1 MRLHFVALVA
11 WKELISTWRDK
22 RTLLTTI
29 LMPMVMIPLFIIGLP
44 LLLGKVFTGQQL
56 ERQTVGVVHL
66 SKLPQTLKNL
76 LTEDQKQGE
85 KILSVGVKL
94 IEVEDAKKAVQE
106 GTVDVALSISD
117 TVPTVAGKQPL
128 VIPIFAKLSS
138 LKGSTGAF
146 TKVSEALQLYNDQLV
161 AKKLVEEGL
170 DLKILKP
177 IVALPTDASTEQE
190 QRSGQL
196 AFLIPLFILQ
206 FILAGGMPTAIDSTA
221 GEKERGTLEVLLVS
235 PIRRLEVVVG
245 KFVSVTI
252 FSLITACF
260 SMLGLGL
267 SGALAR
273 PLMATLTAGPGA
285 TDKLASTF
293 GGNLTLDLSGF
304 LALLAVACVVAM
316 MVSIL
321 QLSISI
327 FARSFKEAQGYLVPL
342 TIFASL
348 SAVALQF
355 SDFLQIGP
363 IFYAL
368 PIVGAEVTILD
379 IIKGNWSAMNVMLT
393 VSSHTLCT
401 ILLLL
406 LARRTF
412 ERENVIFRN

>member
-146 TKVSEALQLYNDQLV
+146 TKVTEALRLYNDQLV
-161 AKKLVEEGL
+161 AKKLVQEGL

-206 FILAGGMPTAIDSTA
+206 FILAGGMPSAIDSTA

-235 PIRRLEVVVG
+235 PVRRLEVVVG

-252 FSLITACF
+252 FSLITAFF

-273 PLMATLTAGPGA
+273 PLMATLTAGEGA
-285 TDKLASTF
+285 KLASTF
-293 GGNLTLDLSGF
+293 GGNLTLDLPGF

-342 TIFASL
+342 TIVASL
-348 SAVALQF
+348 AAVALQF
-355 SDFLQIGP
+355 ADFIEMGP

-368 PIVGAEVTILD
+368 PIIGAEVAILD
-379 IIKGNWSAMNVMLT
+379 IIKGKWMAMDVLWT
-393 VSSHTLCT
+393 LSSHVLCT
-401 ILLLL
+401 VVLLFWAL
-406 LARRTF
+406 RTF